1 MAVTSPE
8 NNNDFC
14 APTKIRRDFPQPV
27 RSREE
32 CTNEIS
38 QTVGAF
44 NFCATTISSTERRSA
59 SDSSSPSNSTEK
71 EGSVLIALIDS
82 HSLRVLLFWIPL
94 AAQAVSTAFRRQR
107 SEDWPHR

>member
-38 QTVGAF
+38 QTAGAF

-59 SDSSSPSNSTEK
+59 SDSDSPSNSSEN
-71 EGSVLIALIDS
+71 EGSVLIALIKS
-82 HSLRVLLFWIPL
+82 RLLQPLFWILL
-94 AAQAVSTAFRRQR
+94 ADQAVSTAFQRQR
-107 SEDWPHR
+107 SEDRPRC